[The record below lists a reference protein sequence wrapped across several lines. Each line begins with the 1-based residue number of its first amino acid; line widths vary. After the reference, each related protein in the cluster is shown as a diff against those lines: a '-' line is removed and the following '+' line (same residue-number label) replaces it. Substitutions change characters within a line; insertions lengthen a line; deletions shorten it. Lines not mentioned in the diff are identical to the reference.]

1 MDYGKYFNRTSA
13 TDEVAEMIA
22 RAGNR
27 SERRKILKALNKT
40 QNIVTMANERIT
52 KDANKELERRA
63 NDSFGYIMGTIG
75 IVLHDMGYDD
85 EAVEKIFTEMNDDEA
100 VEKIFTEMSKRL
112 DGEWADGR
120 SPDDVAKELLEK
132 TGIELVVR

>member
-1 MDYGKYFNRTSA
+1 MDYGKYFNKPNA
-13 TDEVAEMIA
+13 ADEVAEMIA

-27 SERRKILKALNKT
+27 SERRKIIKALNKT
-40 QNIVTMANERIT
+40 QNIVTRANERIT
-52 KDANKELERRA
+52 KDANKELKRRA
-63 NDSFGYIMGTIG
+63 NDSFGYIMGTLG

-85 EAVEKIFTEMNDDEA
+85 EAI
-100 VEKIFTEMSKRL
+100 EKIFTEMSKKL